1 MGKAE
6 TSLLGRLRRDR
17 AGNVLMMAAAG
28 MPLLIGAAGLAVDTV
43 HWTYWKRQ
51 LQREADSA
59 ALAGAFA
66 KAQSGNAITAATND
80 ITRTTDV
87 TLSAPATIQN
97 APTSGAY
104 AGNSQAVRV
113 SLSTRQRLPFSGSFL
128 SAVPTIT
135 VTATAAVVSNGTYCA
150 LALGTGSNG
159 VITMSG
165 SASLNFGCGLAT
177 NSKVG
182 VAVVPGGSADI
193 SATPIAAV
201 GGLASSSHYAS
212 GTQLLPYS
220 LPQPDPFAS
229 LPNPVVPSGSCPKGN
244 YGPKDN
250 VTIPSGSCFNGLKI
264 QGTVK
269 LEDNGVFYIDG
280 GTLDINSTATLTG
293 KNVTIILTS
302 STAANNPAS
311 IADLDIAGGATVQL
325 SAPTSGPYKGLI
337 FYQDRRALDSGSNTI
352 SGNATSTY
360 DGGFYFP
367 SQELDFTG
375 NSGMTTNCM
384 QLVAL
389 RLTFIGNTT
398 VANTCDKT
406 TDGGEAFKGVQV
418 RLVE

>member
-6 TSLLGRLRRDR
+6 TSLLGRLWRDR
-17 AGNVLMMAAAG
+17 TGNVLVMAAAG
-28 MPLLIGAAGLAVDTV
+28 LPLIIGAAGLAVDTV

-97 APTSGAY
+97 APTTGAY

-113 SLSTRQRLPFSGSFL
+113 SLSTRQRLPFSGSFM

-135 VTATAAVVSNGTYCA
+135 VQATAAVVSNGTYCA

-201 GGLASSSHYAS
+201 GGLAASSHYAS

-250 VTIPSGSCFNGLKI
+250 VTIPNGSCFNGLKI

-280 GTLDINSTATLTG
+280 GSLDINSTATLTG

-302 STAANNPAS
+302 STAANNPSS
-311 IADLDIAGGATVQL
+311 IADVDIAGGANINL

-352 SGNATSTY
+352 NGNSTSTY

-367 SQELDFTG
+367 SQEVQFNGT
-375 NSGMTTNCM
+375 SGMTTNCM

-389 RLTFIGNTT
+389 RLTFLGHTT
-398 VANTCDKT
+398 VANTCDKV
-406 TDGGEAFKGVQV
+406 TDGGEAFKGIQV

>member
-1 MGKAE
+1 MGKAD

-17 AGNVLMMAAAG
+17 AGNVLIMAAAG

-66 KAQSGNAITAATND
+66 KAQGSDAIAAATND

-104 AGNSQAVRV
+104 AGNAQAVRV

-135 VTATAAVVSNGTYCA
+135 VQATAAVVSNGSYCA

-159 VITMSG
+159 VITMQG
-165 SASLNFGCGLAT
+165 NASLNFGCGVAT
-177 NSKVG
+177 NSKVSP
-182 VAVVPGGSADI
+182 AVSAGGSSNVVA
-193 SATPIAAV
+193 SPIAAV
-201 GGLASSSHYAS
+201 GGLPASSHYAS

-220 LPQPDPFAS
+220 LPQADPFAS
-229 LPNPVVPSGSCPKGN
+229 LPTPVVPGGCANKLTVNPSQTATLDASSQACYKGLN
-244 YGPKDN
+244 IKGT
-250 VTIPSGSCFNGLKI
+250 VTMLPGVYYIDGDSFSV
-264 QGTVK
+264 QGTVT
-269 LEDNGVFYIDG
+269 
-280 GTLDINSTATLTG
+280 GT
-293 KNVTIILTS
+293 NVTIILTS
-302 STAANNPAS
+302 SSAASNPSS
-311 IADLDIAGGATVQL
+311 IATLDMNGSGTIQL
-325 SAPTSGPYKGLI
+325 TAQTSGTYKGVL
-337 FYQDRRALDSGSNTI
+337 FYQDRRALNSGTNTI
-352 SGNATSTY
+352 NGNASSQFQ
-360 DGGFYFP
+360 GAFYFP
-367 SQELDFTG
+367 SQELSFSGT
-375 NSGMTTNCM
+375 SGMTTNCM

-389 RLTFIGNTT
+389 GLTFTGNTT
-398 VANTCDKT
+398 VNNSCPVGSGA
-406 TDGGEAFKGVQV
+406 GSFVGVQV